1 MDVKHIDYN
10 NELILVVDDEESTR
24 EIVTLMLRN
33 TGFEVH
39 SVGSGNDALD
49 ELRRKPYTFLLTD
62 IRMDGMDGLELI
74 RQSRNDHPDVCAIA
88 MTGYLMEYKYI
99 DVVNAGATD
108 FIDKPF
114 NIEELEAKIKKA
126 IIDRNIRQKLSI
138 SDDFKSYLVS
148 KQQDTQR
155 DLEELN
161 KKLNESN
168 KTDSLTGIYNQ
179 RHFYTQLKKEIWR
192 AERQKYKLALIMFD
206 IDDFKSYNDEKGHLA
221 GDDILR
227 KVGTIIKESIR
238 QGVDSGYRYGGD
250 EFVII
255 LIDAERDIVL
265 EIGTRI
271 EKTIKDICN
280 LTVSMGFSSFSKGM
294 TLEEFINKA
303 DKELYKGKKLRNS
316 RGHNK

>member
-1 MDVKHIDYN
+1 MDVVEHIDYSD
-10 NELILVVDDEESTR
+10 ELILVVDDEESTR

-33 TGFEVH
+33 IGFKVH

-49 ELRRKPYTFLLTD
+49 ELRKKPYTCLLTD

-88 MTGYLMEYKYI
+88 MTGYLMEYKYV

-108 FIDKPF
+108 FINKPF
-114 NIEELEAKIKKA
+114 NIEELEAKVKRV
-126 IIDRNIRQKLSI
+126 IIERNTRQKLSLLSI
-138 SDDFKSYLVS
+138 
-148 KQQDTQR
+148 
-155 DLEELN
+155 
-161 KKLNESN
+161 
-168 KTDSLTGIYNQ
+168 TDSLTGVYNQ
-179 RHFYTQLKKEIWR
+179 RYFYTRLKGENRR
-192 AERQKYKLALIMFD
+192 AERQKHKLALIMFD

-238 QGVDSGYRYGGD
+238 QDVDSGYRYGGD
-250 EFVII
+250 EFAII

-280 LTVSMGFSSFSKGM
+280 LTVSMGFSNFSKGM

-303 DKELYKGKKLRNS
+303 DKELYKGKKLKNNS
-316 RGHNK
+316 EGLNNN

>member
-1 MDVKHIDYN
+1 MDVEHIDYSD
-10 NELILVVDDEESTR
+10 ELILVVDDEESTR
-24 EIVTLMLRN
+24 EVVTLMLRN
-33 TGFEVH
+33 IGFEVH

-88 MTGYLMEYKYI
+88 MTGYLMEYKYV

-108 FIDKPF
+108 FINKPF
-114 NIEELEAKIKKA
+114 NIEELEAKIRRA
-126 IIDRNIRQKLSI
+126 IIERNTRQKLSI
-138 SDDFKSYLVS
+138 LSI
-148 KQQDTQR
+148 
-155 DLEELN
+155 
-161 KKLNESN
+161 
-168 KTDSLTGIYNQ
+168 TDSLTGIYNQ
-179 RHFYTQLKKEIWR
+179 RHFYTQLKREIRR

-227 KVGTIIKESIR
+227 KVGTIVKEKVR
-238 QGVDSGYRYGGD
+238 QDVDSGYRYGGD
-250 EFVII
+250 EFAII
-255 LIDAERDIVL
+255 LIDADRDIVL

-294 TLEEFINKA
+294 TLEKLINEA
-303 DKELYKGKKLRNS
+303 DTQLYKGKKLKNNS